1 MCDPFPETQP
11 FVDKLFE
18 AILNKSYL
26 PQSEQPSSVAKIEK
40 DEQKK
45 DEVIFF
51 SEFKLPCE
59 LCTGAVYLRKYGI
72 AFKIVG

>member
-1 MCDPFPETQP
+1 MSVYPIPETQP

-26 PQSEQPSSVAKIEK
+26 PQSEQPSSVAKTEK

-45 DEVIFF
+45 DEVMFLSDFQI
-51 SEFKLPCE
+51 L
-59 LCTGAVYLRKYGI
+59 
-72 AFKIVG
+72 

>member
-1 MCDPFPETQP
+1 MSKSILSVYPLSETQP

-26 PQSEQPSSVAKIEK
+26 PQSEQPSTVAKTEK

-45 DEVIFF
+45 EEVMF
-51 SEFKLPCE
+51 LPDFQ
-59 LCTGAVYLRKYGI
+59 I
-72 AFKIVG
+72 IW